1 MALSLAIIV
10 LLGLLFNT
18 VFTKMKL
25 PGLLGMLLLGII
37 IGPFGFDL
45 INKNLLEISSDLR
58 MIALI
63 VILIRAGFGINRE
76 TLNKVGVSALKL
88 SFIPGVFE
96 GVTIMYVASALLNI
110 PRIEAGMLGFILAAV
125 SPAVIVP
132 SMLSFIERKRGAKKG
147 IPTLIL
153 AGASIDDVVAITI
166 FSAIIGM
173 YGGKQINLFRQ
184 LLNIPL
190 SIVLGIL
197 VGVIFSIL
205 LLYLFNRYHIRN
217 TKKTLMILGAAIII
231 KSLEDG
237 LHDIVPIASLLGV
250 MVIGFVILER
260 KPKLAEAL
268 SSKFNKIWVFAEIL
282 LFVLVGAQVNV
293 HLALDAGW
301 LGLIILVIGLAA
313 RSLGVYVSLLGTD
326 LSFKERLFCIISYIP
341 KATVQAAIGAVPLS
355 IGAPSGELI
364 LALAVLSIVVTAPL
378 GAIAIKAAGERILS
392 DDNLQQVGEN

>member
-1 MALSLAIIV
+1 
-10 LLGLLFNT
+10 
-18 VFTKMKL
+18 
-25 PGLLGMLLLGII
+25 MLLLGIL
-37 IGPFGFDL
+37 IGPFGFNL
-45 INKNLLEISSDLR
+45 ISRNLLEISSDLR

-76 TLNKVGVSALKL
+76 TLNKVGISALKL

-96 GVTIMYVASALLNI
+96 GLTIMYVASALLDI

-166 FSAIIGM
+166 FSAIVGM
-173 YGGKQINLFRQ
+173 YGGKHINLFRQ

-190 SIVLGIL
+190 SIALGIL
-197 VGVIFSIL
+197 LGLIFSVV
-205 LLYLFNRYHIRN
+205 LLYLFNRYNIRN

-301 LGLIILVIGLAA
+301 LGLIILAIGLAA

-355 IGAPSGELI
+355 IGAPAGELI
-364 LALAVLSIVVTAPL
+364 LALAVLAIVVTAPL
-378 GAIAIKAAGERILS
+378 GAIGIKIAGERILS
-392 DDNLQQVGEN
+392 DDKQEQGWRKLIL

>member
-18 VFTKMKL
+18 VFTRMKL
-25 PGLLGMLLLGII
+25 PGLLGMLLLGIL
-37 IGPFGFDL
+37 IGPFGFNL
-45 INKNLLEISSDLR
+45 ISRNLLEISSDLR

-76 TLNKVGVSALKL
+76 TLNKVGISALKL

-96 GVTIMYVASALLNI
+96 GLTIMYVASALLDI

-166 FSAIIGM
+166 FSAIVGM
-173 YGGKQINLFRQ
+173 YGGKHINLFRQ

-190 SIVLGIL
+190 SIALGIL
-197 VGVIFSIL
+197 LGLIFSVV
-205 LLYLFNRYHIRN
+205 LLYLFNRYNIRN

-301 LGLIILVIGLAA
+301 LGLIILAIGLAA

-364 LALAVLSIVVTAPL
+364 LALAVLAIVVTAPL
-378 GAIAIKAAGERILS
+378 GAIGIKVAGERILS
-392 DDNLQQVGEN
+392 DDNLEQVGEN

>member
-10 LLGLLFNT
+10 LLGLLFNS

-25 PGLLGMLLLGII
+25 PGLLGMLLLGIL
-37 IGPFGFDL
+37 IGPFGFNL
-45 INKNLLEISSDLR
+45 ISESILEISSDLR

-76 TLNKVGVSALKL
+76 TLNKVGISALKL

-96 GVTIMYVASALLNI
+96 GLTVMYVASALLGI

-132 SMLSFIERKRGAKKG
+132 SMLSFIERKMGAKKG

-166 FSAIIGM
+166 FSAIVGM
-173 YGGKQINLFRQ
+173 YGGKHISLFRQ

-190 SIVLGIL
+190 SIALGIL
-197 VGVIFSIL
+197 LGLIFSVV
-205 LLYLFNRYHIRN
+205 LLYFFNHYHIRN

-231 KSLEDG
+231 KALEDG
-237 LHDIVPIASLLGV
+237 LHDIIPIAGLLGV
-250 MVIGFVILER
+250 MVIGFIILER

-282 LFVLVGAQVNV
+282 LFVLVGAQVNI

-301 LGLIILVIGLAA
+301 LGLIILAIGLSA
-313 RSLGVYVSLLGTD
+313 RSLGVYLSLLGTD
-326 LSFKERLFCIISYIP
+326 LSFKERVFCIISYIP

-355 IGAPSGELI
+355 IGAPAGELI

-378 GAIAIKAAGERILS
+378 GAIGIKIAGERILTH
-392 DDNLQQVGEN
+392 DDLD